1 MSILLKLFGFTGLPP
16 WAIELIV
23 VALVAGGVWLYHEHV
38 TSKLIDAGRSAQ
50 RLDDAKALDKLKTE
64 TAKQQ
69 ADLQKRAD
77 VAEDQYKHEKSDL
90 ETYQLQ
96 HPIISA
102 VQLCQQP
109 PAHRRSGDLQ
119 AASAGNAGVASG
131 ATNGKVLQ
139 PVYPSDSPGA
149 ADRLRLLD
157 GLGGLCD
164 SLSARIRESQHR

>member
-1 MSILLKLFGFTGLPP
+1 M
-16 WAIELIV
+16 

-50 RLDDAKALDKLKTE
+50 RLEDAKALDNLKTNRDE
-64 TAKQQ
+64 AQALIESRAEEAKKSYDQEK
-69 ADLQKRAD
+69 ADFEAYQ
-77 VAEDQYKHEKSDL
+77 VA
-90 ETYQLQ
+90 

-102 VQLCQQP
+102 VQLCQQSP
-109 PAHRRSGDLQ
+109 AAHRGSGDLH
-119 AASAGNAGVASG
+119 AASGANGGAGSA